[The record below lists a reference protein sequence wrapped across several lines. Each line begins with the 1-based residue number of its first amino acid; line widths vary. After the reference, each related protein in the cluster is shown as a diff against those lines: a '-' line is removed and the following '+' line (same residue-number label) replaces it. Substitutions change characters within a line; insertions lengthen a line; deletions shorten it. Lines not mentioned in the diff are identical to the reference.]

1 MPHDL
6 KLSPFSPQK
15 KQLKAT
21 LIFTKHS
28 YMHTWKHRCKAVGL
42 MTKTD
47 LTTFVHRGQDPRSGP
62 DLMTCQLQPSISQ
75 LDQPLCSTDNSWHS
89 PTWMPRSGGKA
100 VSARGGGGVLT
111 LSYGVRNY
119 SQFPC
124 LCLERRNRLRLRLCR
139 SLLKL

>member
-62 DLMTCQLQPSISQ
+62 DLMTRQLQPSISQ
-75 LDQPLCSTDNSWHS
+75 LHQPLCSTDNSWHS

-100 VSARGGGGVLT
+100 VSARGGGCFDLVLWCT
-111 LSYGVRNY
+111 EL
-119 SQFPC
+119 FTI
-124 LCLERRNRLRLRLCR
+124 
-139 SLLKL
+139 SLLMLGEKKQAPLETL